1 METTPRRRPTAS
13 AAVLALTAAGA
24 LLAAP
29 TAAYAGTTTYDFRCT
44 PPEQYHDH
52 FPPFDAEV
60 TVELTGP
67 ATAAP
72 GATVALQA
80 TATLDPPQRAPGIVN
95 LVGGLRGSAVTGT
108 LDIAGSAG
116 GSAELASPG
125 ATADRIRGGDVIELR
140 PFTGDFTVAGAGTV
154 DLTPGDV
161 VIRID
166 APILGPFDTP
176 CVTPEDGT
184 RPGVAHSITVEGA
197 QGTDQE

>member
-95 LVGGLRGSAVTGT
+95 LVGGLRAAPSPGPWTSRAPRAGPPSSPPPGPPPTGSAAATSSNCGRSPAT
-108 LDIAGSAG
+108 SP
-116 GSAELASPG
+116 SPG
-125 ATADRIRGGDVIELR
+125 PGRSTSPPATW
-140 PFTGDFTVAGAGTV
+140 
-154 DLTPGDV
+154 
-161 VIRID
+161 
-166 APILGPFDTP
+166 
-176 CVTPEDGT
+176 
-184 RPGVAHSITVEGA
+184 
-197 QGTDQE
+197 